1 MKKVVLILSVLFL
14 IAGMCFASGGGE
26 KKPDGAGQGEKISIR
41 FQDWRLAEEPSGSIL
56 RGIIAEYE
64 KAHPDVSITIEPVS
78 AADRKK
84 TFIVQSEG
92 KSAPDLSRCVPADI
106 PDYAD
111 KGYLFALDGLAAG
124 DSGFA
129 SRYQPHLIK
138 AGTWKG
144 KLYAVPMEGDV
155 YILYVNK
162 DLYTK
167 AGFDVNTPPK
177 TWDEWLNV
185 MKKINNPANRVYGT
199 VIQAKKDAAP
209 PAFLQAFFLANGAN
223 FFNDDYSDVIFDNP
237 KGIEAFKFFTELYT
251 VNKLTPNPN
260 EIGYNEQVTMFASG
274 NIGTLMCHGVGWG
287 VILAKNKD
295 IADKVIS
302 FPLPGAVKATAARG
316 SVYVISSQT
325 KQAEAVYDLAKFITN
340 KENQLKFW
348 DQGKVYPALLEAL
361 NSPNVM
367 NDPVGRTVL
376 GEAANGVSAPL
387 TPAWPQTSDALMN
400 AITEAYL
407 GVKTPE
413 QALKDA
419 AVTARKVLAEVNKK

>member
-1 MKKVVLILSVLFL
+1 MKRLLSVVLCFLFAAAL
-14 IAGMCFASGGGE
+14 CAAGGKGESSSGGARQ
-26 KKPDGAGQGEKISIR
+26 DEKIAIR

-56 RGIIAEYE
+56 KGIIAEYE
-64 KAHPDVSITIEPVS
+64 KDHPNISITVEPVS
-78 AADRKK
+78 AGDRKT

-92 KSAPDLSRCVPADI
+92 KSAPDLSRCTPADI
-106 PDYAD
+106 ADYAD
-111 KGYLFALDGLAAG
+111 KGYLLPLDGLAAA

-144 KLYAVPMEGDV
+144 KMYAIPMEGDV

-177 TWDEWLNV
+177 TWAEWLNV
-185 MKKINNPANRVYGT
+185 MKKINDPANRVYGT

-223 FFNDDYSDVIFDNP
+223 FFNDDYSDVVMDSP

-251 VNKLTPNPN
+251 VDRLTPNPN

-302 FPLPGAVKATAARG
+302 FPLPGDVRATAARG

-325 KQAEAVYDLAKFITN
+325 RHAEAVWDLAKFITN

-361 NSPNVM
+361 NSPNVL
-367 NDPVGRTVL
+367 NDPVGKTVL
-376 GEAANGVSAPL
+376 SEAPNGVSAPL

-407 GVKTPE
+407 GIKTPE
-413 QALKDA
+413 QALRDA
-419 AVTARKVLAEVNKK
+419 AGTARKVLAEVK